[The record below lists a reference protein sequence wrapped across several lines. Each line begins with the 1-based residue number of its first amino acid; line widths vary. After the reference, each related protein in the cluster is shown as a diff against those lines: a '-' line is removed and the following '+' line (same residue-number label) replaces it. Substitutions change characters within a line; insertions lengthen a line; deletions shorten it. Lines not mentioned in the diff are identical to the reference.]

1 MSDRTDRKLEEV
13 AVARYSYRH
22 DAEFAAGFLTD
33 ADIPHRLQLDDP
45 GIGVSLGSMATI
57 WVLAMDVPRARELL
71 EVDERP
77 VSLSGRGTRTVPPRP
92 AVAPTQRRV
101 THASRDAK
109 RANRPPTR
117 AASGGDPAG
126 SERLGTRARAI
137 ALLISGGVAGMGG
150 LFLTEATL
158 PIVGVGVAIASAG
171 FALMGILG
179 RAPGALGR
187 FLHAVAGNA
196 P

>member
-13 AVARYSYRH
+13 AIARYSYRH
-22 DAEFAAGFLTD
+22 DAEFAAGFLAD
-33 ADIPHRLQLDDP
+33 ARIPHRLQLDDP
-45 GIGVSLGSMATI
+45 GIGISLGSMATI
-57 WVLAMDVPRARELL
+57 WVLAMDVLRAREVL

-77 VSLSGRGTRTVPPRP
+77 VSLSGSGRR
-92 AVAPTQRRV
+92 AVTPQRQTAQGAPRV
-101 THASRDAK
+101 TQSNRGGV
-109 RANRPPTR
+109 RADRPPGR
-117 AASGGDPAG
+117 AVSAGYPTAGD
-126 SERLGTRARAI
+126 RLGARARAI
-137 ALLISGGVAGMGG
+137 ALLISGGVAGIGG

-158 PIVGVGVAIASAG
+158 PIVGVGVAITSAG